1 MLCTYNCIDDYGNI
15 IQGFSLQDEIELEFG
30 DPSNN
35 ISSELDKLRRE
46 EAFKILCIVRF
57 VRVGLTVSE
66 TPLGPV
72 LPPT

>member
-1 MLCTYNCIDDYGNI
+1 
-15 IQGFSLQDEIELEFG
+15 LQDEIELEFG